1 MRRCF
6 ECLFVFM
13 FLCLPASAQMSDACR
28 ADLQHLTLPQT
39 AQLADG
45 NGETPVQFLFSDHGA
60 EIYSN
65 AKANRR

>member
-1 MRRCF
+1 
-6 ECLFVFM
+6 M

-60 EIYSN
+60 DIYSN